1 VTKIAE
7 NISSIRQQITQF
19 EVRYKRESSSVKL
32 LAVSKRIGI
41 EKIRAAHGAG
51 QLDFGENY
59 YQEAKDKIDALLELN
74 LYWHFIGPMQ
84 SNKTRGIAENFS
96 WVHSVDR
103 EKIAVR
109 LNEQRPVGLENL
121 NVCVQV
127 NLSGENSKSG
137 VSLDECAVLCNS
149 IDQLPRLS
157 LRGLMAIPA
166 PLSSFEEQR
175 QCFYAL
181 FSKYEN
187 LKSLHSSM
195 DTLSLGMSND
205 FEAAIAEGSTMI
217 RIGTG
222 IFGTRN

>member
-41 EKIRAAHGAG
+41 EGIRTAHRVG

-96 WVHSVDR
+96 WVHSIDK

-109 LNEQRPVGLENL
+109 LNEQRPADLENL

-175 QCFYAL
+175 QCFNAL
-181 FSKYEN
+181 LSKYEN

-222 IFGTRN
+222 IFGARN

>member
-1 VTKIAE
+1 MTKIAE

-41 EKIRAAHGAG
+41 EKIRTAHGAG

-175 QCFYAL
+175 QCFIAL